1 MSTYVP
7 LLPRFSMCDT
17 AVATGSWH
25 SRLVDRTQWR
35 EPVGRLE
42 ARRVSTFQPMDQ
54 ELVTPRLR
62 LRRQRLNDCAAIH
75 GLWLKRDPRSKRLI
89 DADGHPTVDEMRERL
104 AAQLEESDRTGLSL
118 LAIER
123 RDVPGFVGYCGLT
136 VGEATLP
143 EPEIAFELYREVHGQ
158 GYATEAAGAVLD
170 AARATGR
177 SRIWASV
184 REWNAPSKHV
194 LARLGFSDSGRRLI
208 DADRGDTLWMTLE
221 L

>member
-1 MSTYVP
+1 V
-7 LLPRFSMCDT
+7 
-17 AVATGSWH
+17 
-25 SRLVDRTQWR
+25 SR
-35 EPVGRLE
+35 
-42 ARRVSTFQPMDQ
+42 FQPMEQ

-62 LRRQRLNDCAAIH
+62 LRRERLADAEAIR
-75 GLWLKRDPRSKRLI
+75 GLWLERDRRSKRLI
-89 DADGHPTVDEMRERL
+89 DADGHPTGDEMRERL
-104 AAQLEESDRTGLSL
+104 AAQLAESDQTGLSL

-123 RDVPGFVGYCGLT
+123 LDLPGFIGYCGLT

-143 EPEIAFELYREVHGQ
+143 EPEIAFELYRDVHGQ

-184 REWNAPSKHV
+184 REWNAPSLKV
-194 LARLGFSDSGRRLI
+194 LARLGFSDNGRRLV
-208 DADRGDTLWMTLE
+208 DADLGDTLWMTVE